1 MEISIPR
8 SDPHPPHGGME
19 IYNLFFL
26 SFWHHSE
33 QLWKNFAQMR
43 VDPPLK
49 IEKIFFAFLDELDH
63 STHFKNCMEI
73 DLGLTPTPPTGMEIS
88 IHFFFSYF
96 V

>member
-1 MEISIPR
+1 
-8 SDPHPPHGGME
+8 
-19 IYNLFFL
+19 
-26 SFWHHSE
+26 
-33 QLWKNFAQMR
+33 MR

-73 DLGLTPTPPTGMEIS
+73 DLGLTPHRSGNFHT
-88 IHFFFSYF
+88 FFFSYF